1 MTNHEKLT
9 DSIPTD
15 NETQKSNDL
24 QSFAEAV
31 AERDQ
36 SLVGE
41 TQMTW
46 LSPLLIE
53 EEEGFN
59 ERDYNLPHT
68 IAHIEMLAKAW
79 AQSAQMKPIE
89 VQVVDGRCFVRDG
102 HCRLRGAQLAI
113 SRGAMIKRIPVI
125 ELKGNN
131 QLASLRI
138 LTSNEQLKLTIMQR
152 ARIYQRLR
160 SWNWDDH
167 QIAEHIGKTSTH
179 VRETLR
185 LLSLPAQIQTLLEQ
199 DVIKPHLALD
209 LFRKYGDESVEIIMS
224 SYRKRQEE
232 IEGADPLQL
241 DIDQSS
247 NTDASDLQQAAPTQV
262 TNEAFESLQVGKN
275 APQVAQAK
283 PGKQIKLTSKNIAVP
298 TRRIGKKLVT
308 NMTSSM
314 TGISQIMRKTAV
326 VDAKGGTV
334 AVAIPV
340 ELYEQFLLVSD
351 EAARHRKEEPKSS
364 EGDQEK
370 QENLS
375 LAS

>member
-1 MTNHEKLT
+1 MTDHEKLT
-9 DSIPTD
+9 DSITTD
-15 NETQKSNDL
+15 HGTQKSNDL

-102 HCRLRGAQLAI
+102 HCRLRGAHLAI

-131 QLASLRI
+131 QLASVRI

-167 QIAEHIGKTSTH
+167 QIAEHIGRTSTH

-209 LFRKYGDESVEIIMS
+209 LYRKYGDESVEIIMS

-241 DIDQSS
+241 AVEQSS
-247 NTDASDLQQAAPTQV
+247 NAGNLQQQAPTQAN
-262 TNEAFESLQVGKN
+262 NEASESLLGGQNETHV
-275 APQVAQAK
+275 APAK
-283 PGKQIKLTSKNIAVP
+283 PRQQVKLTSKNIAVP

-326 VDAKGGTV
+326 IDAKGGTV

-351 EAARHRKEEPKSS
+351 EAARHRKEEPNSLA
-364 EGDQEK
+364 GDQKK